1 MPLIGVAR
9 GIYLIGGPMLTHML
23 DANVYLVLSEKHKG
37 IMIDSGTGLGFENML
52 RNILELGINPF
63 KDLEYV
69 VLTHCHID
77 HVGGASALYYG
88 LGVKTIAHEPDSLF
102 IREGNPDKTLAKKLG
117 LEFKPSPITVNLR
130 KEYETLEVDGMVFEI
145 IHTPGHTQGSISVY
159 FEIHGNKVLAL
170 GDTIP
175 FNEQVFI
182 EDFHAWKKS
191 LSKILQYDFEIV
203 LGGHGYISKDGKT
216 FIEELLARLE
226 NEMV

>member
-23 DANVYLVLSEKHKG
+23 DANVYLVLSEKRRG
-37 IMIDSGTGLGFENML
+37 IVIDSGTGLGFENML

-63 KDLEYV
+63 KDIEYV
-69 VLTHCHID
+69 ILTHCHID
-77 HVGGASALYYG
+77 HAGGASALYYG
-88 LGVKTIAHEPDSLF
+88 LGVKTVAHEPDSLF

-130 KEYETLEVDGMVFEI
+130 KEYETLEVDEMVFEI
-145 IHTPGHTQGSISVY
+145 IHTPGHTQGSVSVY

-170 GDTIP
+170 GDTILSE
-175 FNEQVFI
+175 EQN
-182 EDFHAWKKS
+182 EDFHALKRS

-203 LGGHGYISKDGKT
+203 LGGHDYISKNGRA
-216 FIEELLARLE
+216 FIEKFLMKLKVEQLS
-226 NEMV
+226 

>member
-23 DANVYLVLSEKHKG
+23 DANVYLVLSEKRKG
-37 IMIDSGTGLGFENML
+37 VMIDSGTGLGFENML

-63 KDLEYV
+63 KDIEYV
-69 VLTHCHID
+69 ILTHCHID
-77 HVGGASALYYG
+77 HAGGASALYYG
-88 LGVKTIAHEPDSLF
+88 LGVKTVAHEPDSLF
-102 IREGNPDKTLAKKLG
+102 IREGNPDKTLAKELG

-170 GDTIP
+170 GDTILSE
-175 FNEQVFI
+175 EQT
-182 EDFHAWKKS
+182 EDFHALKRS
-191 LSKILQYDFEIV
+191 LSKLLRYDFEIV
-203 LGGHGYISKDGKT
+203 LGGHDYISKKGRA
-216 FIEELLARLE
+216 FIEEFLMKLKVE
-226 NEMV
+226 

>member
-23 DANVYLVLSEKHKG
+23 DANVYLVLSEKRKG
-37 IMIDSGTGLGFENML
+37 VVIDSGTGLGFENML

-63 KDLEYV
+63 KDIEYV
-69 VLTHCHID
+69 ILTHCHID
-77 HVGGASALYYG
+77 HAGGASALYYG
-88 LGVKTIAHEPDSLF
+88 LGVKTVAHEPDSLF

-170 GDTIP
+170 GDAILSE
-175 FNEQVFI
+175 EQT
-182 EDFHAWKKS
+182 EDFHALKRS
-191 LSKILQYDFEIV
+191 LSKILRYDFEIV
-203 LGGHGYISKDGKT
+203 LGGHDFISKNGRA
-216 FIEELLARLE
+216 FIEEFLMKLKVE
-226 NEMV
+226 